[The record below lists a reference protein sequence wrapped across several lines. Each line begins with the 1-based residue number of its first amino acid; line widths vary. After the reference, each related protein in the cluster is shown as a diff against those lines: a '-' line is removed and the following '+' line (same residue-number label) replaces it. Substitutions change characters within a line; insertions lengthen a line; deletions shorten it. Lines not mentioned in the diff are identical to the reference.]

1 MGKHNAD
8 PDKTD
13 IPHKAVRVVRT
24 RSHVWII
31 ACKHFIVEG
40 SAGFL
45 AIIVFEANRAGWLNL
60 VGANHDVPSHAI
72 RTFVMFL

>member
-1 MGKHNAD
+1 MGKHNAL

-13 IPHKAVRVVRT
+13 IPHKAARVVRT
-24 RSHVWII
+24 RSHEWIVF
-31 ACKHFIVEG
+31 CKHFIVEG

-60 VGANHDVPSHAI
+60 LGEHSEPANHTI